1 MMIDIINLHIFALYM
16 QKMRSRLGMNSV
28 EANAMEKLRQFLW
41 ITIDRVMFCS
51 QGATKFGDQL
61 AFRNS
66 TMQKKRSMY
75 FIISICSRHKVW
87 TGDLCSQRL
96 FPWEN
101 TSNYQIKSFGLQGP
115 IAVSFRNLSL
125 LESLNLNGF
134 VPRSHRKR
142 TMARGLAL
150 RAFVNHVQIRRANSC
165 SHNREDHSHCRLGCD
180 MHHGPLLPSGKRR
193 FTCRVTEGLAELLLT
208 VHLRNLA

>member
-1 MMIDIINLHIFALYM
+1 
-16 QKMRSRLGMNSV
+16 
-28 EANAMEKLRQFLW
+28 
-41 ITIDRVMFCS
+41 MFCS

-75 FIISICSRHKVW
+75 FIISICSRHRKHKINDNSADELVFL
-87 TGDLCSQRL
+87 DARMNLS
-96 FPWEN
+96 
-101 TSNYQIKSFGLQGP
+101 SSGLQGP

-125 LESLNLNGF
+125 FESLNLNGF

-180 MHHGPLLPSGKRR
+180 MHHVYSGPLLPSGKRR
-193 FTCRVTEGLAELLLT
+193 FTCSITKNFKSDRLQ
-208 VHLRNLA
+208 R